1 MRASEKAS
9 QRPNLEHILFSSLGG
24 FAGILAIERMG
35 FALGITGIDNLFLIG
50 SFGASAVLVYGV
62 PQAEFSQPRNLVG
75 GHFVSALVG
84 VTTFQFLGSDS
95 FWACPVA
102 VAFAIFAMQITR
114 TVHPPGGATALIA
127 VAGGEKITSL
137 GFLYVFCPVLTG
149 TIILVMVALL
159 VNNVSYNQSR
169 SYPHYWW

>member
-62 PQAEFSQPRNLVG
+62 PRSEFSPAQKSCG
-75 GHFVSALVG
+75 
-84 VTTFQFLGSDS
+84 
-95 FWACPVA
+95 
-102 VAFAIFAMQITR
+102 R
-114 TVHPPGGATALIA
+114 TLCIC
-127 VAGGEKITSL
+127 I
-137 GFLYVFCPVLTG
+137 
-149 TIILVMVALL
+149 
-159 VNNVSYNQSR
+159 SR
-169 SYPHYWW
+169 SNHFPIFG

>member
-1 MRASEKAS
+1 
-9 QRPNLEHILFSSLGG
+9 
-24 FAGILAIERMG
+24 
-35 FALGITGIDNLFLIG
+35 
-50 SFGASAVLVYGV
+50 
-62 PQAEFSQPRNLVG
+62 
-75 GHFVSALVG
+75 
-84 VTTFQFLGSDS
+84 
-95 FWACPVA
+95 
-102 VAFAIFAMQITR
+102 MQITR